1 MLLSESTL
9 NQTEVM
15 THMKKSLKKLLAI
28 LTISS
33 LCVGAFVGCSK
44 KDETTNANNNQTV
57 EVNKEENKEETKEE
71 NKEETVGAEVPA
83 EESTDS
89 LVVYAGIT
97 DTLVN
102 GLIPAFEE
110 ATGVKVEVITG
121 STSELLKRIE
131 SEQDNPYADIMI
143 GGTQQVY
150 IPYIDLFAEYTSAN
164 DAALLAGHKTY
175 EGKLTPF
182 CTESAII
189 MWNTNLIGDIK
200 IESYDDLL
208 NPELKGKIAFSDPA
222 STGSG
227 SGMIADLLYL
237 KNGQTGYD
245 GEAGWDFVTKFVDQL
260 DGKVY
265 SSSGQSHKAV
275 ADGEMTITRT
285 FESAAFSYLASG
297 APVAVCYP
305 TDGVNYADAYA
316 AMVKNCVNS
325 ANAKKFLDFV
335 TSEEA
340 QGIIGTELCARPVR
354 EGAATADY
362 IPDISTIVTFEFD
375 AVERAN
381 QIQDIIAKYNEIFA
395 DLQ

>member
-1 MLLSESTL
+1 
-9 NQTEVM
+9 
-15 THMKKSLKKLLAI
+15 MKNRLKKLLVI
-28 LTISS
+28 LAASS
-33 LCVGAFVGCSK
+33 LCVGLLAGCSK
-44 KDETTNANNNQTV
+44 KENSSNVANKQTV
-57 EVNKEENKEETKEE
+57 EESKTETKEESKEETKD
-71 NKEETVGAEVPA
+71 ETANAEAPA
-83 EESTDS
+83 EESTDT

-150 IPYIDLFAEYTSAN
+150 IPYIDLFAEYTSVN
-164 DAALLAGHKTY
+164 DADLVDGHKTY
-175 EGKLTPF
+175 DGKLTPF

-189 MWNTNLIGDIK
+189 MWNTNLIGDIEVK
-200 IESYDDLL
+200 SYEDLL

-237 KNGQTGYD
+237 KNDQTGYD
-245 GEAGWDFVTKFVDQL
+245 GQAGWDFVTKFIDQL

-265 SSSGQSHKAV
+265 ASSGQTHKAV

-297 APVAVCYP
+297 APVAVIYP
-305 TDGVNYADAYA
+305 TDGVNFADAYA

-335 TSEEA
+335 SGEQA
-340 QGIIGTELCARPVR
+340 QSLIGTELCARPVHKN
-354 EGAATADY
+354 AATADF
-362 IPDISTIVTFEFD
+362 IPDINTIAKFEFD
-375 AVERAN
+375 AVERAS

>member
-1 MLLSESTL
+1 M
-9 NQTEVM
+9 N
-15 THMKKSLKKLLAI
+15 KSVRKLLAV
-28 LTISS
+28 LAISS
-33 LCVGAFVGCSK
+33 LCAGALAGCGK
-44 KDETTNANNNQTV
+44 KEETSNINNNQV
-57 EVNKEENKEETKEE
+57 VEETKEE
-71 NKEETVGAEVPA
+71 AKKETQEETAKTEAPV
-83 EESTDS
+83 EEEGTDS

-131 SEQDNPYADIMI
+131 SEKDNPYADIMI

-150 IPYIDLFAEYTSAN
+150 LPYIDLFEFYISEN
-164 DAALLAGHKTY
+164 DAALLDGHKTF

-200 IESYDDLL
+200 IECYDDLL
-208 NPELKGKIAFSDPA
+208 NPELKGKISFSDPA

-237 KNGQTGYD
+237 KNNQEGYD

-265 SSSGQSHKAV
+265 ASSGQSHKAV

-305 TDGVNYADAYA
+305 TDGVNFADAYA

-325 ANAKKFLDFV
+325 VNAKKFLDFV
-335 TSEEA
+335 TSQET
-340 QGIIGTELCARPVR
+340 QSLIGTELCARPVR
-354 EGAATADY
+354 SDATTADF
-362 IPDISTIVTFEFD
+362 IPDISTINTFEFD
-375 AVERAN
+375 AVVRAS